1 MNRWKS
7 FPSTLGSTDREGA
20 APAEQG
26 ASLAHRAIIT
36 LDGAKVLP
44 AIIAVASNAW
54 KAKVRLSRLD
64 SSTNSDIERMRRH
77 LDAIAEAL
85 ATLGLEIKDHTGEP
99 FDYGQSLKV
108 AASQPKEGIS
118 REFVS
123 ETIRPTIYLNGVL
136 IQQGEV
142 VIDTPIARGEE

>member
-1 MNRWKS
+1 MNRWKG
-7 FPSTLGSTDREGA
+7 FPSILGSTDREGA
-20 APAEQG
+20 IPAEHG
-26 ASLAHRAIIT
+26 ASSAQHAIIK
-36 LDGAKVLP
+36 LDGAKILAALI
-44 AIIAVASNAW
+44 AIASNAW
-54 KAKVRLSRLD
+54 KAKVRLSRFD
-64 SSTNSDIERMRRH
+64 SSTNGDIDRMGRH
-77 LDAIAEAL
+77 MDAIAEAL

-108 AASQPKEGIS
+108 AASEPKEGIS

-123 ETIRPTIYLNGVL
+123 ETIRPTIYINGVL